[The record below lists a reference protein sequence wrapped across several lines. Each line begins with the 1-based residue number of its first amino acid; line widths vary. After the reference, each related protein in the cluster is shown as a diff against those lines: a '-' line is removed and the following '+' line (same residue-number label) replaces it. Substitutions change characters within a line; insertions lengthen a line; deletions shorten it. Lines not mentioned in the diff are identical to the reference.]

1 MTQQAIFWRRSALTV
16 AIVAA
21 VALAAC
27 SKKEEPVTSVAPTAA
42 TGAAAAAAVSTD
54 AELRTKAQT
63 AEREQRLYA
72 PAGDNAIEYYL
83 ALRER
88 QPNDT
93 LVNNALT
100 DLFPYAMTATEQNL
114 QKAGTATDPNQAQTY
129 RTEAARVFALL
140 ERVDKNA
147 PSLPRLRDTMQKVAS
162 SELKTQQDE
171 AKKAQDLLTK
181 QTEAAKTAAAA
192 AAAKTAAGTPPTT
205 AVPPPIISQPVQQP
219 VVTRPAPPPQ
229 QVNPQPT
236 QTQAAV
242 EPPAPK
248 PARPAAGGLPSVI
261 SSAQPEYPREALRDS
276 VSGEVT
282 VSFTVNSDGSVSNAN
297 VVSANPRN
305 VFDRAALAAIRKWRF
320 EPPGEAVTGRRT
332 FSFTPGQ

>member
-1 MTQQAIFWRRSALTV
+1 MTQQSVCWRRTALV
-16 AIVAA
+16 LAIVAG

-27 SKKEEPVTSVAPTAA
+27 SKKEEPATTAAAPTAA
-42 TGAAAAAAVSTD
+42 APAAAAVSTD

-114 QKAGTATDPNQAQTY
+114 QKAGAASDPAQAQTY
-129 RTEAARVFALL
+129 RTEAARIFALL

-162 SELKTQQDE
+162 AELKTQQDE

-181 QTEAAKTAAAA
+181 QAAEAAKTAAAA
-192 AAAKTAAGTPPTT
+192 AAAQRAGTPPAT
-205 AVPPPIISQPVQQP
+205 ASQANQPVEPAPQP
-219 VVTRPAPPPQ
+219 TVTRPAPPPPAPVQ
-229 QVNPQPT
+229 PRPQP
-236 QTQAAV
+236 V
-242 EPPAPK
+242 EAEAPPPK
-248 PARPAAGGLPSVI
+248 PSRPAGGLPNVI
-261 SSAQPEYPREALRDS
+261 SSVQPDYPREALRDG

-282 VSFTVNSDGSVSNAN
+282 VAFTVNADGSVGSAN
-297 VVSANPRN
+297 VVSSNPRN
-305 VFDRAALAAIRKWRF
+305 VFDRAAVAAIKKWRF
-320 EPPGEAVTGRRT
+320 EAPGAEVSGRRT